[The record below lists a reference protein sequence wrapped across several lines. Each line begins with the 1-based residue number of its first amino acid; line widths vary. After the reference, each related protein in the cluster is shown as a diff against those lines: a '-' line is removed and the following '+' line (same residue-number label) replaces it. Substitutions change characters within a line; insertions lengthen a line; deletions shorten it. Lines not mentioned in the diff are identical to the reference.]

1 MIGVRLSLA
10 RSGRGALPLVGAL
23 GLTLASGAAAWYAA
37 SRVPEAPP
45 PAGPGR
51 FLYILASDAD
61 GADTDFL
68 AVFDAT
74 PGSASQ
80 GSLLSTAP
88 LGRPGTDAQGM
99 ELALS
104 ATGQLLA
111 SGYRVRQ
118 NFAFDA
124 RQPERPR
131 MLGTLP
137 MVVGYDYPHSFAR
150 LENGNVI
157 VTYQKGDGRKAGDP
171 GGLAEFD
178 AGGRLLRASSAA
190 DRVAQGKPIRPRGIV
205 ALPAIDRVVTTS
217 SSMNDEES
225 AHVVQV
231 WRLSNLALL
240 ATVPLEPHADSVHR
254 RPFEPR
260 VLPDGRSVLIN
271 TWSCGLYLATGLDTP
286 APAVRLVHVPADL
299 AARGC
304 AVPAVAGRFY
314 VLPIADAHAIA
325 SFDISD
331 PGSPV
336 EVTRLDTGDRFF
348 PHWLAADPG
357 SDRIVVTDGGQGE
370 ARVLVLRLDPR
381 TGALSVDPDFRDAGG
396 GPGVTLARDAWPH
409 GTAGPAIARAAI
421 FAR

>member
-1 MIGVRLSLA
+1 MIGVRLSQA

-23 GLTLASGAAAWYAA
+23 GLTLASAAAAWYAA
-37 SRVPEAPP
+37 SRMPEPPP

-51 FLYILASDAD
+51 FLYVLASDAD
-61 GADTDFL
+61 GTDTDFL

-74 PGSASQ
+74 PGSGAQ

-88 LGRPGTDAQGM
+88 VGRPGTDAHAL
-99 ELALS
+99 ESALS
-104 ATGQLLA
+104 ASGQLLA

-131 MLGTLP
+131 LLGTLP
-137 MVVGYDYPHSFAR
+137 MVVGFDYPHSFAR
-150 LENGNVI
+150 LPSGNVI

-171 GGLAEFD
+171 GGLVEFD
-178 AGGRLLRASSAA
+178 AQGRLLRASSAA
-190 DRVAQGKPIRPRGIV
+190 DRVAQGKAIRPHGIA

-217 SSMNDEES
+217 NPMDDEES

-231 WRLSNLALL
+231 WRLSDLALL
-240 ATVPLEPHADSVHR
+240 ATVPLEPHEDSVHR

-260 VLPDGRSVLIN
+260 ALADGRSVLIN
-271 TWSCGLYLATGLDTP
+271 TSSCGLYLGTALDTP
-286 APAVRLVHVPADL
+286 TPVVRLVHAPADL

-304 AVPAVAGRFY
+304 GVPAVAGRFY
-314 VLPIADAHAIA
+314 LVPIADAHAIA
-325 SFDISD
+325 TFDISD
-331 PGSPV
+331 PARPL
-336 EVTRLDTGDRFF
+336 EVTRLDTGEDFF

-357 SDRIVVTDGGQGE
+357 SDRVAVTAGRGVG
-370 ARVLVLRLDPR
+370 RVLVLRLDPH
-381 TGALSVDPDFRDAGG
+381 TGALAIDPDFHDPGG
-396 GPGVTLARDAWPH
+396 GPGVTLGRDAWPH